1 MGFLSNRQTQQ
12 SHWRDVIALHA
23 ASGLTM
29 IDFCRQHGLCS
40 KTFYRWKARLS
51 LASGDPSERSIP
63 VVNTKPE
70 FLRLQAPTRA
80 AQSLLLVRL
89 ANGVRISVFD
99 VATIPALL
107 AVLR

>member
-1 MGFLSNRQTQQ
+1 MASLSNNQSQQ
-12 SHWRDVIALHA
+12 SHWREVIALHA

-29 IDFCRQHGLCS
+29 IEFCRRHRLCS
-40 KTFYRWKARLS
+40 KTFSRWKARLNLVS
-51 LASGDPSERSIP
+51 SDPAVRATP
-63 VVNTKPE
+63 MPKKPE
-70 FLRLQAPTRA
+70 LLRLQSPTRA

-99 VATIPALL
+99 AATIPALV

>member
-1 MGFLSNRQTQQ
+1 MASLLNRQTQQ
-12 SHWRDVIALHA
+12 SHWRAVIALHA

-29 IDFCRQHGLCS
+29 VDFCRQHGLCS
-40 KTFYRWKARLS
+40 KTFYRWKTRLNLVS
-51 LASGDPSERSIP
+51 SEPAERAPP
-63 VVNTKPE
+63 VPKKPE
-70 FLRLQAPTRA
+70 FLRLQAPTRT